1 LDFVIWVEFLSEFT
15 KSTSYGFRRF
25 FDSSEIRAS
34 KNGITA
40 ATSSGEEDVVMT
52 ASWQDCEPCGGNARS
67 VPAPVFHAAAEQLK
81 TLNGVIRTN
90 RVCVPKHQQRSQ
102 L

>member
-40 ATSSGEEDVVMT
+40 ATSSGEEDVVVT
-52 ASWQDCEPCGGNARS
+52 ASLAGLRALRRKRQIRPSPRLSCRRRATENIERRDPYEPRLRPQT
-67 VPAPVFHAAAEQLK
+67 PAA
-81 TLNGVIRTN
+81 
-90 RVCVPKHQQRSQ
+90 
-102 L
+102 